1 MSALTLSG
9 MIFVLTLGGIF
20 LGGRRIITMTKHH
33 LDSHAKDVVRLGAG
47 LIATIAALVLGLL
60 IASAKGSFDTQ
71 TGQVRQITAD
81 LILLDNILAQYW
93 LGSSCDP
100 GGN

>member
-9 MIFVLTLGGIF
+9 IVFVLTLGGIF
-20 LGGRRIITMTKHH
+20 LGTLLRRALPKHH
-33 LDSHAKDVVRLGAG
+33 LNSHAKDVVRLGAG

-81 LILLDNILAQYW
+81 LILLDNILAQY
-93 LGSSCDP
+93 GP
-100 GGN
+100 EARAIR